1 MFDLVR
7 RTSELFNTNINVAH
21 NVFVKLDG
29 NVYAYYDNDPPY
41 YSGSISPQGGF
52 DFDYFGYGLT
62 ESGTVPN
69 GTLEHAW

>member
-1 MFDLVR
+1 MFELVR
-7 RTSELFNTNINVAH
+7 RTSELLDNNHKVGDS
-21 NVFVKLDG
+21 VFVKLDG

-41 YSGSISPQGGF
+41 YNGSIGPQGGF

-69 GTLEHAW
+69 GTLEHPW